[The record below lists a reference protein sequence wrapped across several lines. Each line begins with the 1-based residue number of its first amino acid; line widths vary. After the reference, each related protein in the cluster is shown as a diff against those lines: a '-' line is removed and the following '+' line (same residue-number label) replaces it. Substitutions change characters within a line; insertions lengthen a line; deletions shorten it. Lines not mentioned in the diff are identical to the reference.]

1 MGYKMPKSSKNNASR
16 AATEQINAVPEAS
29 KHPPEA
35 SKMPP
40 NGSENGLQAGL
51 RVEYR
56 PLDALIPF
64 ARNPRAHSDDQ
75 VAQIAASI
83 REFGFTNPIL
93 LDGGNGVI
101 AGHGRLAAARQ
112 LGLQTVPCPGW
123 IQPEAR
129 KAWNYLCGQLEKMG
143 ILGTSDQ
150 AIMVAYCQ
158 QWEIVVLATKRMQS
172 IATERDR
179 KAAEAAE
186 KAGKEPPPGHMSL
199 GDWSDAMLATTSNG
213 NVINNPLLGVA
224 NAASE
229 RLFKCASLLGLS
241 PTDRAKLTLEAPKGK
256 TPREELLG

>member
-1 MGYKMPKSSKNNASR
+1 MGHKMPKSSKNNASR
-16 AATEQINAVPEAS
+16 AATAQINAVPEAS

-112 LGLQTVPCPGW
+112 LGLQTVPCIELGHLTEEQKRAYVIADNKLALNAGW
-123 IQPEAR
+123 
-129 KAWNYLCGQLEKMG
+129 N
-143 ILGTSDQ
+143 
-150 AIMVAYCQ
+150 
-158 QWEIVVLATKRMQS
+158 
-172 IATERDR
+172 
-179 KAAEAAE
+179 
-186 KAGKEPPPGHMSL
+186 
-199 GDWSDAMLATTSNG
+199 
-213 NVINNPLLGVA
+213 
-224 NAASE
+224 
-229 RLFKCASLLGLS
+229 
-241 PTDRAKLTLEAPKGK
+241 
-256 TPREELLG
+256 EELLRLELTDLKEMGANLQLIGFDAMELADIMMGKDIEFKEYDESAADDVQLVTCPKCGHSFPK